1 MLKPQRILE
10 LIESNKLTKKAFC
23 DKVDISEQTLAN
35 VLRGSDIGSKK
46 LERIAIFF
54 GVSMDYFFEN
64 EISTHPNIG
73 HSVNGKDCIEGT
85 KPQSENITIGKKFIC
100 SEAYSEID
108 YQEAKA
114 QSERVKTE
122 IKNLLSLILKE

>member
-73 HSVNGKDCIEGT
+73 HSVNGNGNNVSGDIRLNEYQREIEH
-85 KPQSENITIGKKFIC
+85 
-100 SEAYSEID
+100 
-108 YQEAKA
+108 
-114 QSERVKTE
+114 
-122 IKNLLSLILKE
+122 LKELLMEKERLIQVLLNKQ

>member
-1 MLKPQRILE
+1 MAYINNKKKDEQI
-10 LIESNKLTKKAFC
+10 NKLN
-23 DKVDISEQTLAN
+23 EEYN
-35 VLRGSDIGSKK
+35 K
-46 LERIAIFF
+46 LL
-54 GVSMDYFFEN
+54 
-64 EISTHPNIG
+64 
-73 HSVNGKDCIEGT
+73 DCIEGT
-85 KPQSENITIGKKFIC
+85 KPQSKNITIGKKFIC